1 MITLIV
7 EIERNGLF
15 GKKAIQAC
23 ISLIPT
29 EGEIV
34 IHVPDANTEIE
45 IRKCIDITNDDIKA
59 KGISEQTFIFDR
71 ISENLRNRKIN
82 GGRVKEMTIFSH

>member
-1 MITLIV
+1 MTTLIV

-15 GKKAIQAC
+15 GKKAILAC

-29 EGEIV
+29 EGKII
-34 IHVPDANTEIE
+34 IHVPDAGTEIE

-59 KGISEQTFIFDR
+59 KGISEQTYIFNR
-71 ISENLRNRKIN
+71 ISENLRNRKIG
-82 GGRVKEMTIFSH
+82 GGRVKEMTILKH

>member
-15 GKKAIQAC
+15 GKK
-23 ISLIPT
+23 SNSGLHFPDPNR
-29 EGEIV
+29 GEVV